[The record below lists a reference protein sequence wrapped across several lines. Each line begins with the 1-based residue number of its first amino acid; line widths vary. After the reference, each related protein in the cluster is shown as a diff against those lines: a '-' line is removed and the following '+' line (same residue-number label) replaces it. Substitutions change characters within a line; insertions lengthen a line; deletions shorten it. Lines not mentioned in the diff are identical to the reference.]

1 MSEFR
6 VDVLNGLLRSKYPSI
21 FILEERILRQFNI
34 SILILL
40 SVIIILAGCGEDDSI
55 EFVSVNPSDGSSIT
69 ADSIISI
76 KFSGI
81 PNNLTVSEGNVT
93 KNEESITISGPFQ
106 IGELTLEIEWEDG
119 SHSLTYMVVE
129 SVIAIPEGM
138 VLIPEGKFMMGSLSG
153 DDGIVEE
160 IGTSISLDAF
170 YIDQYEV
177 TNQDFKEFI
186 DANSEWSKDNIASNL
201 HDGNYLTNWDR
212 DNFPDGKAEHPVV
225 YVNWYAAVAYALWL
239 EKRLPTEAEWEK
251 AARGGI
257 EGRKY
262 PWGNSIDESQANYSL
277 NVGIT
282 GNTKPVGE
290 YPPNEFMIYDMV
302 GNVLEWCID
311 RYDRN
316 YFEDISSSNPIGGS
330 ETIKEIKNEYRR
342 ITSSRSI
349 RGGSWVESGQP
360 RVSII
365 YRRGNEPAR
374 TSHLIG
380 FRCAKSI
387 SE

>member
-1 MSEFR
+1 MKKIIQSIVLSEER
-6 VDVLNGLLRSKYPSI
+6 LLRQSK
-21 FILEERILRQFNI
+21 I

-40 SVIIILAGCGEDDSI
+40 STIIIVAGCGEDDPI
-55 EFVSVNPSDGSSIT
+55 EFLSVNPSDGSTIT
-69 ADSIISI
+69 TDSIITI
-76 KFSGI
+76 KFSGT
-81 PNNLTVSEGNVT
+81 PNNLNISTGNVT
-93 KNEESITISGPFQ
+93 KNGDSVSISGPFE
-106 IGELTLEIEWEDG
+106 IGELTIDIEWEEG
-119 SHSLTYMVVE
+119 NHSLTYKVE
-129 SVIAIPEGM
+129 KPDLGIPEGM
-138 VLIPEGKFMMGSLSG
+138 VLIPEGKFKMGSLSG

-186 DANSEWSKDNIASNL
+186 QANSDWSKDNIASNL
-201 HDGNYLTNWDR
+201 HDGNYLTNWNG
-212 DNFPDGKAEHPVV
+212 DNFPDGKADHPVV

-239 EKRLPTEAEWEK
+239 DKRLPTEAEWEK

-282 GNTKPVGE
+282 GNTTPVGE

-316 YFEDISSSNPIGGS
+316 YFDEVSDSNPIGGND
-330 ETIKEIKNEYRR
+330 TIKEIKIEYRR

-387 SE
+387 SQ

>member
-1 MSEFR
+1 MR
-6 VDVLNGLLRSKYPSI
+6 QSK
-21 FILEERILRQFNI
+21 I

-40 SVIIILAGCGEDDSI
+40 STIIIVAGCGEDDPI
-55 EFVSVNPSDGSSIT
+55 EFLSVNPSDGSTIT
-69 ADSIISI
+69 TDSIITI
-76 KFSGI
+76 KFSGT
-81 PNNLTVSEGNVT
+81 PNNLNISTGNVT
-93 KNEESITISGPFQ
+93 KNGDSVSISGPFE
-106 IGELTLEIEWEDG
+106 IGELTIDIEWEEG
-119 SHSLTYMVVE
+119 NHSLTYKVE
-129 SVIAIPEGM
+129 KPDLGIPEGM
-138 VLIPEGKFMMGSLSG
+138 VLIPEGKFKMGSLSG

-186 DANSEWSKDNIASNL
+186 QANSDWSKDNIASNL
-201 HDGNYLTNWDR
+201 HDGNYLTNWNG
-212 DNFPDGKAEHPVV
+212 DNFPDGKADHPVV

-239 EKRLPTEAEWEK
+239 DKRLPTEAEWEK

-282 GNTKPVGE
+282 GNTTPVGE

-316 YFEDISSSNPIGGS
+316 YFDEVSDSNPIGGND
-330 ETIKEIKNEYRR
+330 TIKEIKIEYRR

-387 SE
+387 SQ